1 MKKVGIDSLSYYV
14 PSLYV
19 DIEEL
24 AQKRNIP
31 SEKLV
36 YGLGLKKMAT
46 PDFDED
52 AASIAANSLFKLIS
66 ENNINPTE
74 IGRVYLGTESGI
86 DSSKP
91 TSSYVVEILEEV
103 FADKYGDRCFKNCDI
118 VDLTFA
124 CAGAVDALQNCC
136 DWVRNGDNR
145 KAVVIASDIAK
156 YELNSTGEYTQG
168 AGSVSMLICEDPS
181 IISFNGSWGV
191 STKGIGDF
199 FKPRRQYKKSNIL
212 IEAAKILNKDI
223 SQDEADELLEKSQSK
238 FWSDS
243 NDIIEVYKEEPVF
256 EGQFSNESYKARV
269 YEAIED
275 FNSQNKRNILKEWE
289 SVIFHLPYA
298 FHGRRM
304 IADKWVEWMEDNGDS
319 ELIYTEIGKPSSDL
333 DKDWI
338 KKVSKSNVYKNF
350 INQKIAPGEKASS
363 EIGNM
368 YTASIFMSFIS
379 SLDEAISDGK
389 DLNNKKIGFIS
400 YGSGSKAKIFEGTI
414 QNQWINKIKK
424 IKLFQNL
431 NSRKKIS
438 IDIYEKLHRRKVS
451 SNINNN
457 EGIIKLKN
465 IDNGEFTEGLRNY
478 LKYWLRYEY
487 ISLY

>member
-298 FHGRRM
+298 YHGRRM
-304 IADKWVEWMEDNGDS
+304 ITDKWIEWMEINGDS
-319 ELIYTEIGKPSSDL
+319 ELIYSEVGKPVSNL

-350 INQKIAPGEKASS
+350 VEQKIAPGEKASS

-379 SLDEAISDGK
+379 SLNEAISDGK
-389 DLNNKKIGFIS
+389 DLNKKKIGFIS

-414 QNQWINKIKK
+414 QNKWINQIKK

-431 NSRKKIS
+431 DSRKKIS
-438 IDIYEKLHRRKVS
+438 IDIYEKLHRRKIS

-457 EGIIKLKN
+457 QGIIKLKR

-478 LKYWLRYEY
+478 FKY
-487 ISLY
+487 

>member
-66 ENNINPTE
+66 ENNINPIE

-298 FHGRRM
+298 YHGRRM
-304 IADKWVEWMEDNGDS
+304 ITDKWIEWMEINGDS
-319 ELIYTEIGKPSSDL
+319 ELIYSEVGKPVSNL

-350 INQKIAPGEKASS
+350 VEQKIAPGEKASS

-379 SLDEAISDGK
+379 SLNEAISDGK

-414 QNQWINKIKK
+414 QNKWINQIKK

-431 NSRKKIS
+431 DSRKKIS
-438 IDIYEKLHRRKVS
+438 IDIYEKLHRRKIS

-457 EGIIKLKN
+457 QGIIKLKR

-478 LKYWLRYEY
+478 FKY
-487 ISLY
+487 

>member
-1 MKKVGIDSLSYYV
+1 MKKVGIDSISYYV

-24 AQKRNIP
+24 AEKRNIP
-31 SEKLV
+31 AEKLV
-36 YGLGLKKMAT
+36 HGLGLKKMAT

-52 AASIAANSLFKLIS
+52 AASIAANSLFRLIS
-66 ENNINPTE
+66 ENNINPKE

-103 FADKYGDRCFKNCDI
+103 FKDKYGERCFMNCDI

-168 AGSVSMLICEDPS
+168 AGSVSMLICEGPS

-223 SQDEADELLEKSQSK
+223 SQDEADKLLEKSQSK

-319 ELIYTEIGKPSSDL
+319 ELIYTEVGKPSSSL

-338 KKVSKSNVYKNF
+338 KKVSRSNVYKNF
-350 INQKIAPGEKASS
+350 IDQKIAPGEKASS

-457 EGIIKLKN
+457 EGIIKLKG

-478 LKYWLRYEY
+478 FKY
-487 ISLY
+487 

>member
-1 MKKVGIDSLSYYV
+1 M
-14 PSLYV
+14 
-19 DIEEL
+19 E
-24 AQKRNIP
+24 
-31 SEKLV
+31 V
-36 YGLGLKKMAT
+36 Y
-46 PDFDED
+46 
-52 AASIAANSLFKLIS
+52 N
-66 ENNINPTE
+66 
-74 IGRVYLGTESGI
+74 
-86 DSSKP
+86 
-91 TSSYVVEILEEV
+91 
-103 FADKYGDRCFKNCDI
+103 
-118 VDLTFA
+118 
-124 CAGAVDALQNCC
+124 
-136 DWVRNGDNR
+136 
-145 KAVVIASDIAK
+145 
-156 YELNSTGEYTQG
+156 
-168 AGSVSMLICEDPS
+168 
-181 IISFNGSWGV
+181 
-191 STKGIGDF
+191 
-199 FKPRRQYKKSNIL
+199 KKSNIL

-223 SQDEADELLEKSQSK
+223 SQDEADKLLEKSQSK

-304 IADKWVEWMEDNGDS
+304 ITDKWVEWMENNGDS
-319 ELIYTEIGKPSSDL
+319 ELIYTEVGKPSSSL

-338 KKVSKSNVYKNF
+338 KKVSRSNVYKNF
-350 INQKIAPGEKASS
+350 IDQKIAPGEKASS

-431 NSRKKIS
+431 DSRKKIS

-478 LKYWLRYEY
+478 LKY
-487 ISLY
+487 

>member
-66 ENNINPTE
+66 ENNINPKE

-91 TSSYVVEILEEV
+91 TSSYVVEILEKV

-298 FHGRRM
+298 YHGRRM
-304 IADKWVEWMEDNGDS
+304 ITDKWIEWMEINGDS
-319 ELIYTEIGKPSSDL
+319 ELIYSEVGKPVSNL

-350 INQKIAPGEKASS
+350 VEQKIAPGEKASS

-379 SLDEAISDGK
+379 SLNEAISDGK

-414 QNQWINKIKK
+414 QNKWINQIKK

-431 NSRKKIS
+431 DSRKKIS
-438 IDIYEKLHRRKVS
+438 IDIYEKLHRRKIS

-457 EGIIKLKN
+457 QGIIKLKS

-478 LKYWLRYEY
+478 FKY
-487 ISLY
+487 